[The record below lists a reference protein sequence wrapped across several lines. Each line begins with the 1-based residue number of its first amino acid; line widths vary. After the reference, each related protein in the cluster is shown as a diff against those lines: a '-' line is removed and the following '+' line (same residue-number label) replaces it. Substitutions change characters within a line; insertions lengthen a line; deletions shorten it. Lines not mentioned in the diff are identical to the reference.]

1 MSDIESIFSDDSDL
15 NSDDEI
21 TQKPILKK
29 KKNISHPLK
38 QDTTTKIA
46 EDEVNNE
53 EEDDD
58 ESWLTKNDSD
68 NDSIISS
75 DTEVLSDEDDII
87 REIEPTNNNNT
98 DKYSK
103 KNKTLKIKPT
113 NVSLKNE
120 YISDEYSFN
129 GDDENENEDDNSD
142 NEKYDSDE
150 NELNQSDEE
159 EDDEEEEE
167 DDDNIFKKIN
177 KINKTEFI
185 EKHHPE
191 CKTHN
196 YLEIEAMIQIIRDK
210 DNIIIDPLHR
220 TLPFLTKYEKARI
233 LGVRAKQIESG
244 SKPFIALTD
253 TIIESHLIAELE
265 LKEKKLPFIIRRPLP
280 SGGSEY
286 WPLRELEFL

>member
-1 MSDIESIFSDDSDL
+1 MSDIDSVFSDDSDV
-15 NSDDEI
+15 NSDDEVI
-21 TQKPILKK
+21 QKPILKK
-29 KKNISHPLK
+29 KKNLSNQLK
-38 QDTTTKIA
+38 PDIVTKNA
-46 EDEVNNE
+46 EEEINNE
-53 EEDDD
+53 EEYDD
-58 ESWLTKNDSD
+58 EAWLTKNDSD

-87 REIEPTNNNNT
+87 GEIEPNANT
-98 DKYSK
+98 TEKSNK
-103 KNKTLKIKPT
+103 KNKTLKTKQT
-113 NVSLKNE
+113 NASLKNE
-120 YISDEYSFN
+120 YMSDEYSFN
-129 GDDENENEDDNSD
+129 GDNEDEN
-142 NEKYDSDE
+142 YDSDT
-150 NELNQSDEE
+150 NDNNSVQSDEE
-159 EDDEEEEE
+159 EEEEEE
-167 DDDNIFKKIN
+167 EDDNIFKKIN

-196 YLEIEAMIQIIRDK
+196 YLEIEAMTQIIRDK

-286 WPLRELEFL
+286 WPLRELEIL